1 MGQRTKNKI
10 LEHSGPGHELK
21 KSGITH
27 AGVVVVV
34 KRGTYQGKSFWI
46 CKCGW
51 EGWLADNLN
60 DME

>member
-1 MGQRTKNKI
+1 MGQRTRNRI

-21 KSGITH
+21 KSGVTK
-27 AGVVVVV
+27 AGVMVMAD
-34 KRGTYQGKSFWI
+34 RPEYQRKSFWI

-51 EGWLADNLN
+51 EGWLTNNLN